1 MIENKIFTRR
11 NMFSL
16 GAMILSSF
24 IMACGNNLLI
34 EEANLLPGG
43 VMGISRLTHVVGGL
57 FHVNIPLIV
66 VYLGLNI
73 PVALFCIRHISKRF
87 VLLSLIQ
94 ILMLSLF
101 MHLFPHYRIF
111 DQEIL
116 NVIFGGVIWG
126 AGTTIALQGGG
137 STGGTDFIAL
147 YVSNKTGN
155 EIWMQVFFFNCLQLA
170 IFGSVAGWG
179 QAGYSII
186 FQFISTRM
194 INTFHNRYKRVVL
207 QIFTKHKTDVTKAYL
222 KRFDHGVTIL
232 DGTGGYTGEK
242 TSLLLAV
249 TSSYEASEAIEV
261 IRRADPH
268 AIINVVKSEKLVGNF
283 KQPRL

>member
-1 MIENKIFTRR
+1 MTRNKRFTRR
-11 NMFSL
+11 NALSL

-43 VMGISRLTHVVGGL
+43 FMGISRLTHVIGSV
-57 FHVNIPLIV
+57 FHVNIPVIV
-66 VYLGLNI
+66 VYLSLNI
-73 PVALFCIRHISKRF
+73 PVALFCLRHISKRF

-101 MHLFPHYRIF
+101 MHLFPYYRIF
-111 DQEIL
+111 DQQIL

-126 AGTTIALQGGG
+126 AGTTIALQAGG

-147 YVSNKTGN
+147 YVSSKTGN
-155 EIWMQVFFFNCLQLA
+155 EIWTQVFFFNCLQLA
-170 IFGSVAGWG
+170 IFGAVAGWG

-207 QIFTKHKTDVTKAYL
+207 QIFTKNKNAVTTAYL
-222 KRFDHGVTIL
+222 KRFDHGITVL

-242 TSLLLAV
+242 TSILIAV
-249 TSSYEASEAIEV
+249 TSSYETSEAIEV
-261 IRRADPH
+261 IRKADPN

-283 KQPRL
+283 KQPKL